1 MRKPKTHV
9 KSTLRRQSSV
19 GFWQRT
25 WGIFTA
31 WTVRTHF
38 WKWFFA
44 SFASLII
51 IIVSGMYGIGQ
62 WYIHKHQNEPLVLGA
77 TFIPDYARY
86 FELNPKETLT
96 AMLDDL
102 GFKKIRLVSYWD
114 NIEPQRG
121 TYDFS
126 ELDWQM
132 DMAKERGVE
141 VSLAIGLR
149 QPRWPECHMPDWAQK
164 EPTTEWQPQLQKF
177 IAAVV
182 NRYKDNPALVSYQL
196 ENEYFLSVF
205 GTCRNFDRDRLVSEF
220 NLVKGIDPNHRLI
233 VSMSNNAIGT
243 PIGEPTPDEW
253 AISVYKRV
261 WDKTITRRNF
271 EYPIPA
277 WYYAF
282 RAGWTEITR
291 GRDSFIH
298 ELQTEPWIP
307 DTIGGI
313 KDASIPEQDKTLN
326 ASRLDDRIQYG
337 IATGMR
343 EVDMWGVEWW
353 YWRKEKF
360 NDPSLWN
367 VAKTALKQADTR
379 NQKLQKDGKIKII
392 TDIIKK

>member
-1 MRKPKTHV
+1 MQKLKKP
-9 KSTLRRQSSV
+9 LRQSRRSAPI
-19 GFWQRT
+19 GFWQQL
-25 WGIFTA
+25 WGGFTR
-31 WTVRTHF
+31 WSVRTHF
-38 WKWFFA
+38 WKRFFLGFLA
-44 SFASLII
+44 LIVLFI
-51 IIVSGMYGIGQ
+51 SGMYGIAQ
-62 WYIHKHQNEPLVLGA
+62 WYIHKHKDEPLIIGA

-86 FELNPKETLT
+86 FDLDPKETLT

-102 GFKKIRLVSYWD
+102 KFKKIRLVSYWD
-114 NIEPQRG
+114 NIEHQKG

-132 DMAKERGVE
+132 ELARSRKVE

-149 QPRWPECHMPDWAQK
+149 QPRWPECHMPDWALK
-164 EPTTEWQPQLQKF
+164 ETNTEWQPQLRRF
-177 IAAVV
+177 ISAVV
-182 NRYKDNPALVSYQL
+182 ERYKDHPALVSYQL

-205 GTCRNFDRDRLVSEF
+205 GLCTNFDRDRLVSEY

-243 PIGEPTPDEW
+243 PIGEPTPDQW

-261 WDKTITRRNF
+261 WDKTITRRYF

-282 RAGWTEITR
+282 RAGWTELTR

-298 ELQTEPWIP
+298 ELQTEPWIA

-313 KDASIPEQDKTLN
+313 KDASIPEQDKTLD
-326 ASRLDDRIQYG
+326 ATRLDDRIQYG
-337 IATGMR
+337 VATGMR
-343 EVDMWGVEWW
+343 EVDVWGVEWW
-353 YWRKEKF
+353 YWRKVKF

-367 VAKTALKQADTR
+367 VAKTALKRADSQ
-379 NQKLQKDGKIKII
+379 NKQLEKSGKLKVIN
-392 TDIIKK
+392 DIIKK